1 MSFKRLFRRVQP
13 LRHIISRKRRKRE
26 MWERHERFR
35 QYVEQVK
42 IEREAEQR

>member
-1 MSFKRLFRRVQP
+1 MKIKRLLWRVQP
-13 LRHIISRKRRKRE
+13 IEHIISRKRRKRE

-42 IEREAEQR
+42 SEREAEQR